1 MDTAVKKS
9 NKENTKPLAG
19 QKRPES
25 RSVISKQKLTKVA
38 PLQSKNDLKE
48 EKKEGNLGEKPEAK
62 EQVKPVTKTNASDPN
77 KRKTLSQA
85 FRTEQSV
92 RHRKLVVEAQKPPPT
107 APPKPIPGTYKG
119 RVVKSKIDCFRKPP
133 SGEEKTAE
141 ATAVAKFTKPSVPKP
156 KPDVGT
162 LSKIRSKS
170 VTTLP
175 GSSRPPRP
183 QPNLPSRTKSV
194 SDVQLNVAEK
204 PIQRSISQR
213 QIPPKAPASARPTVP
228 RPATI
233 PPRPA
238 PVTTARP
245 ASSKITSFIRKK
257 EPAVQSVKPKPAA
270 AAVEQ
275 KAQRPAT
282 GTTSQYRIRM
292 ETAEERKAKL
302 AEWLASKGKTL
313 KRPPMTEKAAP
324 PASKPAPPP
333 KATQEPSKVA
343 QLEPQAEPEENQ
355 PGCEETSNDQPQCDL
370 VPQSKPV
377 FSSSPSH
384 IMNTTLDLLDSSVM
398 DLPVDPEIRLE
409 SLVLNLCDKLDAME
423 IPSSCESDTKTGDD
437 DDEVEILV
445 NVKVEEET
453 VKEYEILEEE
463 ELEVKLES
471 VDDVAVDGQEVKVE
485 CEEKVQERKDVKLFK
500 DEVTEEEEEE
510 DDDDSDDEKMDSTP
524 AEVTEAS
531 VVKYS
536 VRTTP
541 FLQSVKKRI
550 EAEGETAGSASRRKS
565 AIKDLKFLT
574 PVRRSSRIQRKSSR
588 LPDMLTDHD
597 PCVSS
602 LAELVQLDDADSN
615 AYIYRKNPALLDHLP
630 NQAGDLE
637 RLSEEKK

>member
-25 RSVISKQKLTKVA
+25 RSVVSKQRLIKVA

-48 EKKEGNLGEKPEAK
+48 EKKEGSLEEKPEAK
-62 EQVKPVTKTNASDPN
+62 EQVKPVTKTNTSDPN

-141 ATAVAKFTKPSVPKP
+141 ATAVTKFAKPSVPKP
-156 KPDVGT
+156 KPEVGA

-183 QPNLPSRTKSV
+183 QPSLPSRAKSA
-194 SDVQLNVAEK
+194 SDARLNVAEK

-213 QIPPKAPASARPTVP
+213 QVPGRAPASARPAVP

-245 ASSKITSFIRKK
+245 APSKITSFIKK
-257 EPAVQSVKPKPAA
+257 REPAVQSAKPKPAA
-270 AAVEQ
+270 DVAEQ
-275 KAQRPAT
+275 KAQRPASST
-282 GTTSQYRIRM
+282 ISQYRVQM

-333 KATQEPSKVA
+333 KAAQEPSKVA

-355 PGCEETSNDQPQCDL
+355 PGCEETSNNQPERDL
-370 VPQSKPV
+370 VPQSEPV

-384 IMNTTLDLLDSSVM
+384 IMNTTLDLLDSSDV
-398 DLPVDPEIRLE
+398 DLPVDPEIRME

-423 IPSSCESDTKTGDD
+423 TPSSCENADTKTGDE
-437 DDEVEILV
+437 EVENLV
-445 NVKVEEET
+445 NVKVEEEM
-453 VKEYEILEEE
+453 VKEFEILEEE
-463 ELEVKLES
+463 ELEVKQES
-471 VDDVAVDGQEVKVE
+471 VDGQEVKAE
-485 CEEKVQERKDVKLFK
+485 HEEKVRERKDVKPFK
-500 DEVTEEEEEE
+500 DEVTDEEEEE
-510 DDDDSDDEKMDSTP
+510 DDDCDDEKMDSTP

-536 VRTTP
+536 VKTTP

-550 EAEGETAGSASRRKS
+550 ETEGETAGSASRRKS

-615 AYIYRKNPALLDHLP
+615 AFIYRKNPALLDHLP
-630 NQAGDLE
+630 HQAGDLE
-637 RLSEEKK
+637 RLSELKE

>member
-25 RSVISKQKLTKVA
+25 RSVLSKQKLIKVA
-38 PLQSKNDLKE
+38 PLQSRNDLKE
-48 EKKEGNLGEKPEAK
+48 EKKEGTLEEKPEAK
-62 EQVKPVTKTNASDPN
+62 EQVKPVTKTNTSDPN

-133 SGEEKTAE
+133 SGEEKAAE
-141 ATAVAKFTKPSVPKP
+141 ATAVAKFAKPSVPKP
-156 KPDVGT
+156 KPEVGT

-170 VTTLP
+170 ATTLP

-183 QPNLPSRTKSV
+183 QPSFPSRTKSV
-194 SDVQLNVAEK
+194 SDAQLNVAEK

-213 QIPPKAPASARPTVP
+213 QVPAKAPASARPTVP
-228 RPATI
+228 RPATV

-238 PVTTARP
+238 AATAARP
-245 ASSKITSFIRKK
+245 APSKITSFIKKK
-257 EPAVQSVKPKPAA
+257 EPAVQSVKPKPP
-270 AAVEQ
+270 AAVAEQ
-275 KAQRPAT
+275 KAQRPASST
-282 GTTSQYRIRM
+282 ISQYRVHV

-313 KRPPMTEKAAP
+313 KRPTMIEKAAP

-343 QLEPQAEPEENQ
+343 QLEPQTEPEENQ
-355 PGCEETSNDQPQCDL
+355 PGCEQPECDL
-370 VPQSKPV
+370 VPQSEPA

-384 IMNTTLDLLDSSVM
+384 IMNTTLDLLDSSDV
-398 DLPVDPEIRLE
+398 DLPVDPEIRME

-423 IPSSCESDTKTGDD
+423 TPSSCENADTKTGDE
-437 DDEVEILV
+437 EVEILF

-453 VKEYEILEEE
+453 VKEFEILEEE
-463 ELEVKLES
+463 ELEVKQES
-471 VDDVAVDGQEVKVE
+471 VDDVAAEGQEVKAE
-485 CEEKVQERKDVKLFK
+485 REEKVQERKDLKPFK
-500 DEVTEEEEEE
+500 EEVSEEEE
-510 DDDDSDDEKMDSTP
+510 DDDSDDEEMDSTP
-524 AEVTEAS
+524 AELTEAS

-536 VRTTP
+536 VKTTP

-550 EAEGETAGSASRRKS
+550 ETEGEPAGSASRRKS

-630 NQAGDLE
+630 DRAGDLE
-637 RLSEEKK
+637 RLSEDKK

>member
-19 QKRPES
+19 QKKPES
-25 RSVISKQKLTKVA
+25 RSVISKQKLVKVA

-48 EKKEGNLGEKPEAK
+48 EKKEGTLEEKPEAQ
-62 EQVKPVTKTNASDPN
+62 EQVKPVTKTNTSDPN

-133 SGEEKTAE
+133 SGEEKAAE
-141 ATAVAKFTKPSVPKP
+141 ATAVAKFAKPSVPKP
-156 KPDVGT
+156 KPELGT

-175 GSSRPPRP
+175 GASRPPRP
-183 QPNLPSRTKSV
+183 QPSLPSRTKSV
-194 SDVQLNVAEK
+194 SDAPLNVAEK

-213 QIPPKAPASARPTVP
+213 QVPAKAPAPARPTVP
-228 RPATI
+228 RPATV

-238 PVTTARP
+238 AVTTARP
-245 ASSKITSFIRKK
+245 APSKITSFIKKK

-270 AAVEQ
+270 AVTEQ
-275 KAQRPAT
+275 KAQRPASST
-282 GTTSQYRIRM
+282 ISQYRVQV

-355 PGCEETSNDQPQCDL
+355 PGCEGTGNNRLERDL
-370 VPQSKPV
+370 VPQSEPV
-377 FSSSPSH
+377 FSSGPSH
-384 IMNTTLDLLDSSVM
+384 IMNTTLDLLDSSDV
-398 DLPVDPEIRLE
+398 DLPVDPEIRME

-423 IPSSCESDTKTGDD
+423 TPSSCENADAKTGDV
-437 DDEVEILV
+437 EVAILF

-453 VKEYEILEEE
+453 VKEFEILEEE
-463 ELEVKLES
+463 ELEVKQES
-471 VDDVAVDGQEVKVE
+471 ADDVAVDGQEVRVE
-485 CEEKVQERKDVKLFK
+485 REEKVLERKDVKPFK
-500 DEVTEEEEEE
+500 DEVSEEE
-510 DDDDSDDEKMDSTP
+510 DDDGDDEEMDSTP

-536 VRTTP
+536 VKTTP
-541 FLQSVKKRI
+541 FLQSVKKRM
-550 EAEGETAGSASRRKS
+550 ETEGETARRKS
-565 AIKDLKFLT
+565 TIKDLKFLT

-630 NQAGDLE
+630 DQAGDLE

>member
-333 KATQEPSKVA
+333 KATQEPSK
-343 QLEPQAEPEENQ
+343 
-355 PGCEETSNDQPQCDL
+355 
-370 VPQSKPV
+370 SKPV

-423 IPSSCESDTKTGDD
+423 IPSSCESADTKTGDD